1 MATSK
6 ITLIQCD
13 ITPERNCMVDK
24 LSTYLLEKS
33 TYYLEIEN
41 FQYQKITQ
49 EKIIKINTPQTTSL
63 SFNYVGIKNSDDPY
77 MTYYYFVI
85 KSTWKGAET
94 VELQLSLDT
103 INTFAAEIKGLMTNK
118 TNITRQHKDRYV
130 RRTIPT
136 SGSVTLYRNIDEYS
150 EGITPVKYD
159 STPTKITVSNS
170 DYNWYLIYKKKA
182 VESGTPLE
190 CFCVPDTNLYTY
202 FAPESAGVK
211 YDQLTQGT
219 YTVFYAR
226 DNGDFQ
232 YTTAAGKSYDIGASK
247 KYKAVGLYRQ
257 TNQNSLTAYLIMD
270 NQAGGNSI
278 VTDDTKNG
286 NLQVD
291 ANYTGVV
298 LQNQNLV
305 GYQFAISASG
315 SQNILTLGY
324 GNLLTLYNSASKTKF
339 TIAEQAR
346 DIYMASIYDVDRTD
360 TTIVKIIKMP
370 YAPFEINYTTIS
382 GKQSFNIPDSWS
394 LDTASNMLKLN
405 SLDQD
410 FLTSLPDQSING
422 ASITIAVSDL
432 AGWKNIIEDEAYESK
447 LFHSDFYSRKYY
459 YDNFNKEFYGERFT
473 FSNVTTAPKI
483 NIKFKQSNNISS
495 NSLFDFTVSNAT
507 YAEPVIYGQYLNV
520 NRQNEVALYSDSY
533 LEYIRSGYNYDLK
546 NKNIQTV
553 QSGIGTALS
562 IAGAVASFASSAAT
576 HGAGIAA
583 GISFATS
590 AISSLTNSLAN
601 AIQSENAIQQKLENE
616 ARKPSSVS
624 NTNDLNL
631 LSYYNGNRLLAIDSK
646 ISNRTKR
653 AIYQLLRLTGYACN
667 DYAIPNFTSRAW
679 YNFIQCSPVFNDK
692 SWIYSQEFL
701 DDIKARFKIGVTV
714 YHSVNGEYDFL
725 QEKENFETWI
735 VS

>member
-1 MATSK
+1 MATST

-13 ITPERNCMVDK
+13 ITPERNCMVDQ

-33 TYYLEIEN
+33 TYYQAIEN

-49 EKIIKINTPQTTSL
+49 EKTIKINTPQTTKL
-63 SFNYVGIKNSDDPY
+63 SFNYVAIKNSDDPL

-85 KSTWKGAET
+85 NSTWKGAET

-103 INTFAAEIKGLMTNK
+103 VNTFAAEIKALMTNK
-118 TNITRQHKDRYV
+118 TNITRQHKDRFV

-150 EGITPVKYD
+150 EGIHPVKYD
-159 STPTKITVSNS
+159 STPTKITITNS

-190 CFCVPDTNLYTY
+190 CFCVPDTNLYSY

-226 DNGDFQ
+226 DNGDFK
-232 YTTAAGKSYDIGASK
+232 YTTSAGKSYDIGPSK
-247 KYKAVGLYRQ
+247 KYKAVGLFRQ
-257 TNQNSLTAYLIMD
+257 TNQNSLTAYLIME
-270 NQAGGNSI
+270 NQVGGNSI
-278 VTDDTKNG
+278 VTDDTQNG

-315 SQNILTLGY
+315 NQNIITLGY

-346 DIYMASIYDVDRTD
+346 DIYMTSIYDVDRTD

-370 YAPFEINYTTIS
+370 YAPFEISYTTIN
-382 GKQSFNIPDSWS
+382 GKKSFNIPDSWS
-394 LDTASNMLKLN
+394 LDTTNNMLKLN

-410 FLTSLPDQSING
+410 FLTSLPDQPINA
-422 ASITIAVSDL
+422 ASVTIAIGDL
-432 AGWKNIIEDEAYESK
+432 ANWKSTIDNDAYESK
-447 LFHSDFYSRKYY
+447 LFHSDYYSRKYY
-459 YDNFNKEFYGERFT
+459 YDNFSKEFYNERFT
-473 FSNVTTAPKI
+473 FSNVNTAPKVK
-483 NIKFKQSNNISS
+483 IKFKQSNNISS

-533 LEYIRSGYNYDLK
+533 LDYIRNGYNYDLK
-546 NKNIQTV
+546 NKQIQQI
-553 QSGIGTALS
+553 QSGIGTGISLV
-562 IAGAVASFASSAAT
+562 GAVGAFASSIVT
-576 HGAGIAA
+576 GGAGVAA

-590 AISSLTNSLAN
+590 TISSLVSGISNTM
-601 AIQSENAIQQKLENE
+601 QSELAIHEKLENE
-616 ARKPSSVS
+616 SKKPSSVS

-631 LSYYNGNRLLAIDSK
+631 LSYYNGNRLLTIESK
-646 ISNRTKR
+646 ISNKVKA

-667 DYAIPNFTSRAW
+667 DYAIPNFSSRVW
-679 YNFIQCSPVFNDK
+679 YNFIQCTPVFNDK
-692 SWIYSQEFL
+692 NWLYSQEFL
-701 DDIKARFKIGVTV
+701 EDIKSRFKIGVTV
-714 YHSVNGEYDFL
+714 YHAVDGEYDFL